1 MATEEE
7 KPLKG
12 GRPYE
17 IKSSFFDLIGS
28 EQLEWMDR
36 RKVASEMNCVRSPSL
51 EWENTGKRVRPVITI
66 PPKLIS
72 TPVRAWFMA
81 PVPPASK
88 VQISNTRERYRM
100 GNKERQRERKRE
112 EKMPSSCLHYLF
124 HPELEE
130 KLIFFPIKSSFH
142 CTFLERILFLLN
154 SWLWRV
160 WGPLSMKQMLLSTIL
175 HNMQQPSSLLLFG

>member
-1 MATEEE
+1 MWGWYCALRRPALCQTMATEEE

-36 RKVASEMNCVRSPSL
+36 WKVASEMNRVQSPSL
-51 EWENTGKRVRPVITI
+51 EWENTGKRARPVITI
-66 PPKLIS
+66 TPNLIS

-81 PVPPASK
+81 PVPPTSK

-100 GNKERQRERKRE
+100 ANKERQRESKRE
-112 EKMPSSCLHYLF
+112 EKMPSSCLHF
-124 HPELEE
+124 
-130 KLIFFPIKSSFH
+130 IFFFQ
-142 CTFLERILFLLN
+142 
-154 SWLWRV
+154 SWKR
-160 WGPLSMKQMLLSTIL
+160 S
-175 HNMQQPSSLLLFG
+175 